1 MKRTLVLD
9 VVGLTPAMIG
19 TKMPRLH
26 AFANRGAV
34 KPLRTITPAVT
45 CSVQASM
52 LTGKLPREHG
62 IVANGWYFRDLA
74 QVWLWRQSNALVQ
87 GDKLWDEARARDDR
101 FTVAKLFWWYNMYAA
116 VEHAVTPRPIYRADG
131 RKLPDIHTTPSEL
144 RDELVR
150 ELGAF
155 PLFDFWGPRAG
166 IPSSQWI
173 GRCAGHV
180 WKTKAPTL
188 SLVYLPHLDYDLQRF
203 GPDDDRIELALGEI
217 DEVVGELIDQAER
230 DDARVI
236 VLSEYGITNVSGP
249 IHVNRALRRAG
260 LIAFR
265 EELGEEHLDA
275 GASQAFAVADHQI
288 AHVYVRDPAKV
299 ADVKALLERED
310 GIESVLDGE
319 GKRALGLD
327 HARSGELVCIARAD
341 RWFTYYWWLDDMRAP
356 DYART
361 VDIHSKPGYD
371 PCELFVDPNIPLP
384 KLYLA
389 GRLLRSKVLNLRT
402 LMDVIP
408 LDATLV
414 KGSHGRPTDREDDG
428 PVLISNAPQLVGD
441 DALAVTDVRR
451 LVLDHLFA

>member
-19 TKMPRLH
+19 TKTPRLQ
-26 AFANRGAV
+26 AFANRGAL

-62 IVANGWYFRDLA
+62 IVANGWFFRDLA

-87 GDKLWDEARARDDR
+87 RDMLWDEARKRDDR
-101 FTVAKLFWWYNMYAA
+101 FTVAQLFWWYNMYAA
-116 VEHAVTPRPIYRADG
+116 VDHAVTPRPIYRADG
-131 RKLPDIHTTPSEL
+131 RKLPDIHTTPGEL
-144 RDELVR
+144 RDELVGA
-150 ELGAF
+150 LGPF

-173 GRCAGHV
+173 GRCAAHV
-180 WKTKAPTL
+180 WKTKTPTL

-217 DEVVGELIDQAER
+217 DEVAGELIDQAER

-236 VLSEYGITNVSGP
+236 VLSEYGITNVTGP

-288 AHVYVRDPAKV
+288 AHVYVRDAAKL
-299 ADVKALLERED
+299 AEVKALLERED
-310 GIESVLDGE
+310 GIETVLDAE

-327 HARSGELVCIARAD
+327 HERSGELVCIARAD
-341 RWFTYYWWLDDMRAP
+341 RWFTYYWWLDDQRAP

-414 KGSHGRPTDREDDG
+414 KGSHGRPTDREEDG
-428 PVLISNAPQLVGD
+428 PVLLTNAPKLAGEA
-441 DALAVTDVRR
+441 ALAATDVRR
-451 LVLDHLFA
+451 LVLDHLFG